1 MIRGAAGLSAT
12 GLAATALILSACV
25 TSPEVAQ
32 PRAGGYL
39 SAEAIRE
46 LATALPAPPEIGSP
60 EDTADRAASDALKR
74 FEDGDR
80 WLMATAHSELN
91 PPLALQHFDCALDVR
106 TADAETPTLKR
117 LAERLMRD
125 AVVLAEISSARFHRA
140 RPIADDPQR
149 RACVRMEADGTARSA
164 WPGRAGLYGAA
175 YAEALAAAAPD
186 RAQAVRRIGQALG
199 DSAAICALN
208 RPADI
213 QIGRRLGAT
222 LAAAQALSPE
232 YRADAATAGEEIVR
246 LRATGRTNPGC
257 AAERRALSETP
268 R

>member
-1 MIRGAAGLSAT
+1 MIRRAAVLAAAG
-12 GLAATALILSACV
+12 ALLSACV
-25 TSPEVAQ
+25 TSPEVKPPSAD
-32 PRAGGYL
+32 GYL
-39 SAEAIRE
+39 SAATIDS
-46 LATALPAPPEIGSP
+46 LAAGLAAPPEPGSAR
-60 EDTADRAASDALKR
+60 DLADRAASDALKR

-80 WLMATAHSELN
+80 WLMATAQSELN
-91 PPLALQHFDCALDVR
+91 PPLALQHFDCALGVR
-106 TADAETPTLKR
+106 TADGEAPALKR

-125 AVVLAEISSARFHRA
+125 AVGLADVSAARFHRA

-149 RACVRMEADGTARSA
+149 RACVRIAPDGRARSS
-164 WPGRAGLYGAA
+164 WPGREGLYGAA

-186 RAQAVRRIGQALG
+186 RAEAVRRIGRALG

-213 QIGRRLGAT
+213 EIGRRLGAE
-222 LAAAQALSPE
+222 LAAVQALSPD
-232 YRADAATAGEEIVR
+232 YRADAAAAGAEIAR

-257 AAERRALSETP
+257 AAERRALSEAN

>member
-1 MIRGAAGLSAT
+1 MIRGAA

-25 TSPEVAQ
+25 TSPEVER
-32 PRAGGYL
+32 PRTEGYL
-39 SAEAIRE
+39 SSAAIRE
-46 LATALPAPPEIGSP
+46 LATALPAPPATGSP
-60 EDTADRAASDALKR
+60 QDAADRAASDALKR

-91 PPLALQHFDCALDVR
+91 PPLALQHFDCALDIR
-106 TADAETPTLKR
+106 TADGEAPALKR

-125 AVVLAEISSARFHRA
+125 AVTLAESSALQFHRA
-140 RPIADDPQR
+140 RPIADDPER
-149 RACVRMEADGTARSA
+149 RACVRMEADGRARSA

-186 RAQAVRRIGQALG
+186 HAQAVRRIGQALG

-213 QIGRRLGAT
+213 AAGHRLGQD
-222 LAAAQALSPE
+222 LAAAQASSPD
-232 YRADAATAGEEIVR
+232 YQADVRAAGVEIAR
-246 LRATGRTNPGC
+246 LRATGRTHPGC
-257 AAERRALSETP
+257 AAERRALSETGS
-268 R
+268 